1 MASGFGNRGGPG
13 RCHAF
18 YVDFS
23 QCMIHTENPREC
35 NLLRED
41 YFECLHHKK
50 EFTRRNE
57 VSRHLKT
64 QHGGVVPAPISAVPG
79 EGISA

>member
-13 RCHAF
+13 RCHSF

-23 QCMIHTENPREC
+23 QCMIHTENPRDC
-35 NLLRED
+35 SLLRDD

-57 VSRHLKT
+57 VASHLKN
-64 QHGGVVPAPISAVPG
+64 QHRGVVPEPVLNAPAG
-79 EGISA
+79 GGD